1 MKRIRIYTEDKNT
14 FAICQLLNRTFSSY
28 TIFSAMGVWRN
39 ISEKS
44 ICIEIMVYD
53 ASDEIGP
60 KIAGICEEI
69 KAINKQESVLY
80 TIGDVQAVF
89 V

>member
-28 TIFSAMGVWRN
+28 TIFSAMGVWRGV
-39 ISEKS
+39 SEES
-44 ICIEIMVYD
+44 IVIEI
-53 ASDEIGP
+53 
-60 KIAGICEEI
+60 IAPPTMGDRVLAICEEI

-80 TIGDVQAVF
+80 TIEDIKSILV
-89 V
+89 